1 MNIILIGYMGSGKSS
16 LGKLLSQ
23 KLKMN
28 FIDSDSEI
36 EKEEGITIPQIFA
49 AKGEAHFRE
58 LEVEFLLHNEFEN
71 CVIATGGGMPCF
83 HNNIDRINLIGKSV
97 YLEVSPE
104 ELLKRIHQDANERP
118 LLDNSKT
125 IEFITEHLASR
136 EQYYKQTA
144 LVIDASQSIDEIVN
158 EVVRIIVPSQ

>member
-1 MNIILIGYMGSGKSS
+1 
-16 LGKLLSQ
+16 
-23 KLKMN
+23 
-28 FIDSDSEI
+28 
-36 EKEEGITIPQIFA
+36 
-49 AKGEAHFRE
+49 
-58 LEVEFLLHNEFEN
+58 
-71 CVIATGGGMPCF
+71 MPCF

-118 LLDNSKT
+118 LLGNSKT

-136 EQYYKQTA
+136 EQYYKQAA

-158 EVVRIIVPSQ
+158 EVNKSIIKI